1 MPDAAAQRKAEN
13 KRVFNL
19 AAPTFGSG
27 LGIFTHFGQ
36 RLVELA
42 GVKAGTRVL
51 DIGSGRGAVLFP
63 AAECVGQDGEVI
75 GIDLSDAMAVA
86 TSAEAARRGLFARV
100 SVMDAEELNFADESF
115 DCVTC
120 GFAVMFFPDQDR
132 SLAQMRRVLK
142 SGGRVALS
150 TWKVYPNDDLRALL
164 YELGMTTLTEWQ
176 GAIRDAAVL
185 EALLTKN
192 GFVNVQV
199 QVDSMD
205 CCYANANAHWQ
216 ALLGTGTRRILDKLD
231 AAQKERALA
240 AFDERMQPRRRDDG
254 IHITATALLAF
265 AEK

>member
-1 MPDAAAQRKAEN
+1 MADDATQRKAEN

-19 AAPTFGSG
+19 AAPTFDAVGG
-27 LGIFTHFGQ
+27 FAHFGR

-42 GVKAGTRVL
+42 GVKPGARVL

-63 AAECVGQDGEVI
+63 AAERVRPGGEVI
-75 GIDLSDAMAVA
+75 GIDLADAMAQT
-86 TSAEAARRGLFARV
+86 TSEEAARRGLSAGV
-100 SVMDAEELNFADESF
+100 SVMDADELSFADESF

-120 GFAVMFFPDQDR
+120 GFAIMFLPDQDR

-150 TWKVYPNDDLRALL
+150 TWSVYPNDDLRTVL
-164 YELGMTTLTEWQ
+164 YELGMTTVTEWQ

-192 GFVNVQV
+192 GLTNVQV
-199 QVDSMD
+199 RAESMD
-205 CCYANANAHWQ
+205 YCYASANAHWQ

-231 AAQKERALA
+231 AAQQERALA
-240 AFDERMQPRRRDDG
+240 AFDERMQPHRRDDG
-254 IHITATALLAF
+254 IHITGRALLAV